1 MVSFSCVLSVPACL
15 LQVNIS
21 LVVNDNE
28 AEQCVRA
35 LHSAFFESE
44 LSELE
49 NGNGSVAE
57 LS

>member
-1 MVSFSCVLSVPACL
+1 MFLVF

-21 LVVNDNE
+21 LVVNDSE

-35 LHSAFFESE
+35 LHSVFFESE

-49 NGNGSVAE
+49 S
-57 LS
+57 

>member
-1 MVSFSCVLSVPACL
+1 
-15 LQVNIS
+15 VNIS

-35 LHSAFFESE
+35 LHKTFFECGE

-49 NGNGSVAE
+49 NESIPENGAVSA